1 MECYARE
8 RSAKLRKEQGD
19 LKREREYYKNKSDER
34 SVEDKKEPEIM
45 SLNFLKKSRSAIQKR
60 PYALDK
66 NNNDRPRQKAKY
78 DF

>member
-8 RSAKLRKEQGD
+8 RSVKLRKEQGD

-45 SLNFLKKSRSAIQKR
+45 SLNFLKSPEALFKR
-60 PYALDK
+60 DHMH
-66 NNNDRPRQKAKY
+66 
-78 DF
+78 